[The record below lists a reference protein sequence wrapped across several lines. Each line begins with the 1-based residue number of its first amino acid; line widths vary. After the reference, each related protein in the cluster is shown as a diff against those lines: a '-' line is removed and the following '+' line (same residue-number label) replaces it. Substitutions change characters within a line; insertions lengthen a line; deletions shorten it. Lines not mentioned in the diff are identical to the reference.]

1 MTKKKL
7 KRNLLSLS
15 IYYKLDKDLIRY
27 FIEQVKEE
35 KMLNDLY
42 NETIMDMQEFLKGK
56 PKTLKKSRQN
66 KTNKKLWKQ

>member
-1 MTKKKL
+1 
-7 KRNLLSLS
+7 
-15 IYYKLDKDLIRY
+15 LDKDLIRY